1 MKNIYQVLSQL
12 CIDYKKYDH
21 PAVFTVEESKKIKA
35 NIPGASTKN
44 LFLRNKKK
52 TNYYLVCLL
61 AEKKVDL
68 KVLAE
73 RLNEDRFSF
82 GSPADLKARLDL
94 TPGSVSPF
102 GLINDRANQGKV
114 VVDRDFDKFK
124 QVGFHPNDNQAT
136 VVLAVSDFEKFLGQT
151 GNQII
156 YQDI

>member
-82 GSPADLKARLDL
+82 GSPVDLKARLDL

-102 GLINDRANQGKV
+102 GLINDRANQVKV